1 MFSETVVKTI
11 NATVLF
17 IFKIL
22 HEMTGTGTKFYD
34 QVGPKID

>member
-1 MFSETVVKTI
+1 MLSETVVKTI

-22 HEMTGTGTKFYD
+22 HEMTGTKFYD